1 MHRFYPRKPFRADG
15 EWQPFISDNSVLAAG
30 KYLLA
35 EGTTSTQ
42 GSAKI
47 IEALAIAIQPGGS
60 VDSRRL
66 ALVVIRT
73 ISRRQYDI
81 IKRHIQVLAPPIFAS
96 ARDLV
101 VPVKLAAEAAFIAIF
116 SAVEHDRAIFD
127 KYIAEA
133 GPELG
138 PTVKRN
144 MSDYFN
150 RVTLR
155 VAAQSRER
163 PEVEGGLGLSEDER
177 DDEREIWSVGKLDLG
192 QGVFGDE

>member
-1 MHRFYPRKPFRADG
+1 MHKLHPREPFEADS

-35 EGTTSTQ
+35 EGTTSTP

-47 IEALAIAIQPGGS
+47 IETLAIAIQPGGPA
-60 VDSRRL
+60 DSRRL

-73 ISRRQYDI
+73 ISRKDYDI
-81 IKRHIQVLAPPIFAS
+81 IKRHILVLAPPIFAS

-101 VPVKLAAEAAFIAIF
+101 VPVKLAAEAAFMAIF
-116 SAVEHDRAIFD
+116 SAVEHERAIFD
-127 KYIAEA
+127 KFMADA
-133 GPELG
+133 GPELSS
-138 PTVKRN
+138 TFKRQ

-155 VAAQSRER
+155 LAAQSRER
-163 PEVEGGLGLSEDER
+163 PEVEGGFGLSEDER
-177 DDEREIWSVGKLDLG
+177 DDEREIWSIGKVDLG